1 MKKTFKKQPVSP
13 PPLPRNWKRAIQN
26 LDHALEKN
34 APTDYSER
42 IDLLGRQ
49 LFGKLWKPR
58 ELDSK
63 DSPNPKA

>member
-1 MKKTFKKQPVSP
+1 MKSTFKKP
-13 PPLPRNWKRAIQN
+13 PASPLPRNWKCAIQS
-26 LDHALEKN
+26 LDHALEQN

-49 LFGKLWKPR
+49 MFGKLWKPR

-63 DSPNPKA
+63 ESSNPKA